1 MSATSFGS
9 SGKFW
14 DLSLAT
20 VLAVRENFMSLL
32 PSTSSSI
39 DCGALSP
46 NRGSSFN
53 TRVKPPGLEA
63 YLVANSL
70 NSLLMVVL
78 GDCINKFEG

>member
-46 NRGSSFN
+46 RRGSSFN

-63 YLVANSL
+63 YRGANSL
-70 NSLLMVVL
+70 NNFLMVVL
-78 GDCINKFEG
+78 GDCAKIFKN